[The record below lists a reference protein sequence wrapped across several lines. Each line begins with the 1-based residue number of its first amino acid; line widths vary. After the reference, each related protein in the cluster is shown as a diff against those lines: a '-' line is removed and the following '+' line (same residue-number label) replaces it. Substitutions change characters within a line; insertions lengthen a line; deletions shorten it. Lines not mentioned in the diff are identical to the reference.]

1 MKLRLKKNAVI
12 RVEIIGTGKPFY
24 KVGKVANVFE
34 DEVVL
39 VEQIGIKVKEK
50 YDDWLPGVQE
60 YEYDQ
65 KRTIDGKEIHVNRAL
80 IASWEY
86 VTKDVAMILPHSL
99 EKQDLE
105 KATIT
110 YYDENG
116 YCHGEETDFGDIP
129 DSSSSYIAVGL
140 PEDDEDNSDGLEL
153 SL

>member
-1 MKLRLKKNAVI
+1 MKMRLKKNAVI
-12 RVEIIGTGKPFY
+12 RVEIIGTGEPFY
-24 KVGKVANVFE
+24 KEGKVEEVFE

-39 VEQIGIKVKEK
+39 IEQISIKIKAK
-50 YDDWLPGVQE
+50 NDNCWLPGMTE
-60 YEYDQ
+60 TEYDQ
-65 KRTIDGKEIHVNRAL
+65 KRTLDGKRIHINRAL

-86 VTKDVAMILPHSL
+86 VPRNIAAKSPYLL

-116 YCHGEETDFGDIP
+116 YCYGDGTDFGDIP
-129 DSSSSYIAVGL
+129 DSSSSYIIVGN
-140 PEDDEDNSDGLEL
+140 PEDDSEGLEL

>member
-116 YCHGEETDFGDIP
+116 YSYGDGTDFGDIP
-129 DSSSSYIAVGL
+129 DSSSSYIIVGN
-140 PEDDEDNSDGLEL
+140 PEDDSEGLEL
-153 SL
+153 GL

>member
-12 RVEIIGTGKPFY
+12 RLELIGTGKPFY

-86 VTKDVAMILPHSL
+86 VTKDVAMILPHLL

-116 YCHGEETDFGDIP
+116 YCYGEKTDFGDIP

-140 PEDDEDNSDGLEL
+140 PEDDEDDSDGLEL